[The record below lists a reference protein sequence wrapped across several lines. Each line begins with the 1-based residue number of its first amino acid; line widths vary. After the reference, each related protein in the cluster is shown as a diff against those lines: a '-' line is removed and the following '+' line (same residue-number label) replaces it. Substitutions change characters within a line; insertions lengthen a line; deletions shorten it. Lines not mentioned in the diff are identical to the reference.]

1 MASSPGPDRRVPQVV
16 LADDDVLLREGPFG
30 PNDLD
35 HGCCLRP
42 VSGTASHVLASTLV
56 SVMQQ
61 AKTIA
66 TVSRQSRGHG
76 IAELSR
82 PQPSQVSAVMNSIW
96 DR

>member
-1 MASSPGPDRRVPQVV
+1 MASNPGPDRRAPQTV
-16 LADDDVLLREGPFG
+16 LADDDVPLREGPFS

-42 VSGTASHVLASTLV
+42 VSGTASRVLASTLA

-66 TVSRQSRGHG
+66 TVSRQSRGQG
-76 IAELSR
+76 TGARR
-82 PQPSQVSAVMNSIW
+82 PAGRCRIFRSP
-96 DR
+96 